1 MHYTGN
7 NVQMYEIPAGVPVV
21 SAVVCWWS
29 FICVCTL
36 QYLATLPKPPN

>member
-7 NVQMYEIPAGVPVV
+7 NVQMYEIPAGVPV
-21 SAVVCWWS
+21 VVCWWS